1 MGDNVD
7 YYSSDNDDRVGDS
20 GIKAVQR
27 LGNAPQQQLSALRRL
42 LGICGLLHHIEED
55 ANTKSKHRY
64 KFISTCH
71 SCLGDAFNSLP
82 GIKDKTDDE
91 IYALEVR
98 EVWAA
103 VVIYLDKVS
112 TRSPGR
118 LRMLLHT
125 QCREKFRS
133 MRQFTEK
140 VFSISKQLRSV
151 GKVIDDD
158 ELKGV
163 LYCGI
168 DPDLF
173 AIRIDKW
180 TSADEDK
187 YTSAQ
192 IANELIILEKE
203 YGERSGDTASI
214 SAAKSLLAR
223 KGYTVNATAALAPA
237 SAPTP
242 FPAPAPAPAP
252 AASHP
257 PGPLC
262 TYCSKPNHTAAVC
275 HSRRRDLL
283 AQVQAIDALTIT
295 PDARGAPAPTKPSHT
310 ADAQGPPTG
319 LLAAVTDEP
328 VVPPPLPAER
338 SSRVDEYFKKHTVP
352 SKSLW

>member
-1 MGDNVD
+1 M
-7 YYSSDNDDRVGDS
+7 
-20 GIKAVQR
+20 
-27 LGNAPQQQLSALRRL
+27 
-42 LGICGLLHHIEED
+42 
-55 ANTKSKHRY
+55 
-64 KFISTCH
+64 
-71 SCLGDAFNSLP
+71 P

-125 QCREKFRS
+125 HQCRENFRS

-151 GKVIDDD
+151 GKIIDDD

-168 DPDLF
+168 DPDQY
-173 AIRIDKW
+173 AIQIDKW

-187 YTSAQ
+187 YTSTQ

-203 YGERSGDTASI
+203 QSEQSGGTASI
-214 SAAKSLLAR
+214 SAAKTLLAR
-223 KGYTVNATAALAPA
+223 KGYTVNAKAASAPA

-262 TYCSKPNHTAAVC
+262 TYCSKPNHTADVC
-275 HSRRRDLL
+275 GSRRRDLQ
-283 AQVQAIDALTIT
+283 AQVQAIDALTL
-295 PDARGAPAPTKPSHT
+295 GAN
-310 ADAQGPPTG
+310 
-319 LLAAVTDEP
+319 
-328 VVPPPLPAER
+328 
-338 SSRVDEYFKKHTVP
+338 
-352 SKSLW
+352 

>member
-7 YYSSDNDDRVGDS
+7 YYSSDDDDRVGDS

-42 LGICGLLHHIEED
+42 LGIRGLLHHIEED

-82 GIKDKTDDE
+82 GIKDKSDDE

-98 EVWAA
+98 EVWSA
-103 VVIYLDKVS
+103 VVQYLDKVS
-112 TRSPGR
+112 TRSPGK

-125 QCREKFRS
+125 QCRENFRS

-173 AIRIDKW
+173 AIQIDKW

-223 KGYTVNATAALAPA
+223 KGYTVNAKAAAPA
-237 SAPTP
+237 PVSALIPS
-242 FPAPAPAPAP
+242 PAPAPAPE
-252 AASHP
+252 ASHP
-257 PGPLC
+257 SGPLC

-275 HSRRRDLL
+275 RSRRRDLQ
-283 AQVQAIDALTIT
+283 AQIQAIDALTIT
-295 PDARGAPAPTKPSHT
+295 PNARGTPAPTKPSHT
-310 ADAQGPPTG
+310 ADAQGPSTG

-328 VVPPPLPAER
+328 AVPPPLPAEM
-338 SSRVDEYFKKHTVP
+338 SSKADEYFKKNVVP
-352 SKSLW
+352 SKAWW